1 MTLKS
6 RILDAVLPTRACRPS
21 HLFLLTALLAML
33 ASCVSVGPT
42 ESPTKPADLVTAT
55 PGAIDAR
62 ADLAG
67 HRVEVATIY
76 EHEVKTDAG
85 EQWQR
90 VEYGWDYTDAVAYEL
105 TTDLDGNKL
114 MFRQVPG
121 QILRAT
127 DREQQ
132 IAVDM
137 VRRHPALAETA
148 ATPGAVFE
156 GGFIL
161 MERDH
166 PHCHLKSR
174 CVYVLVSTE
183 NGRNKIIQ
191 AIVDLQTEQVVDP
204 KFDPEML
211 GSQRQL

>member
-1 MTLKS
+1 MISTHHIPAAALALRLNPS
-6 RILDAVLPTRACRPS
+6 VRRRLVLPAIV
-21 HLFLLTALLAML
+21 LGLLAG
-33 ASCVSVGPT
+33 C
-42 ESPTKPADLVTAT
+42 AT
-55 PGAIDAR
+55 TPPDAPIGKLDPR

-67 HRVEVATIY
+67 HRVEVTTVY

-90 VEYGWDYTDAVAYEL
+90 VEYGWDYTDAVSYEL

-114 MFRQVPG
+114 MFRHVPG

-127 DREQQ
+127 EREQEV
-132 IAVDM
+132 ANDL
-137 VRRHPALAETA
+137 VRRHPALAATA
-148 ATPGAVFE
+148 ATPGAAFE

-174 CVYVLVSTE
+174 CVYVLVSTD

-204 KFDPEML
+204 NFDPSML
-211 GSQRQL
+211 GSQQQL

>member
-1 MTLKS
+1 MSLNLLNTNAAPVRRGAAALGRTLGLATL
-6 RILDAVLPTRACRPS
+6 I
-21 HLFLLTALLAML
+21 ALAGC
-33 ASCVSVGPT
+33 ATSAP
-42 ESPTKPADLVTAT
+42 PPAA
-55 PGAIDAR
+55 GSIDAR
-62 ADLAG
+62 SDLAG
-67 HRVEVATIY
+67 HRVEVTTVY
-76 EHEVKTDAG
+76 EHEVKTEQG

-90 VEYGWDYTDAVAYEL
+90 VEYGWDYTAAVAYEL

-127 DREQQ
+127 EREQEV
-132 IAVDM
+132 ANEL
-137 VRRHPALAETA
+137 VRRHPALAATA
-148 ATPGAVFE
+148 ATAGAAFE

-166 PHCHLKSR
+166 LHCHLKSR
-174 CVYVLVSTE
+174 CVYVLVSTD

-191 AIVDLQTEQVVDP
+191 AIVDLQTEQVVDTN
-204 KFDPEML
+204 FDPSML

>member
-1 MTLKS
+1 MTSKH
-6 RILDAVLPTRACRPS
+6 RPTETVLASFQGSTTSWR
-21 HLFLLTALLAML
+21 ALLL
-33 ASCVSVGPT
+33 ATSLAALAGCASTP
-42 ESPTKPADLVTAT
+42 PASSTGKLD
-55 PGAIDAR
+55 PR

-67 HRVEVATIY
+67 HRVEVTTVY

-90 VEYGWDYTDAVAYEL
+90 VEYGWDYTDAVSYEL

-114 MFRQVPG
+114 MFRHVPG

-127 DREQQ
+127 EREQEV
-132 IAVDM
+132 ANDL
-137 VRRHPALAETA
+137 VRRHPALAATA
-148 ATPGAVFE
+148 ATPGAAFE

-174 CVYVLVSTE
+174 CVYVLVSTD

-204 KFDPEML
+204 NFDPSML
-211 GSQRQL
+211 GSQQQL